1 MTDRIHRNVFC
12 HHPSVSSCPPLYP
25 PFLLFLYSIS
35 YFLPLPPAFL
45 QHFLLSFS
53 TSTCTSLPIF
63 FLSIFHFLL
72 YPPPLLFNCILHPNC
87 KSSFAAL
94 PPLSPPLVFY
104 LLLCANTTI
113 HFLLLLSSSTSASP
127 HLLTHSSSSIFL
139 LHIILSSSSI
149 FFSPAPPSFVV
160 LPRDS

>member
-1 MTDRIHRNVFC
+1 MS
-12 HHPSVSSCPPLYP
+12 SVIIPLCPPALHSILPFSSSFIPSPTFCLYA
-25 PFLLFLYSIS
+25 
-35 YFLPLPPAFL
+35 PAFL